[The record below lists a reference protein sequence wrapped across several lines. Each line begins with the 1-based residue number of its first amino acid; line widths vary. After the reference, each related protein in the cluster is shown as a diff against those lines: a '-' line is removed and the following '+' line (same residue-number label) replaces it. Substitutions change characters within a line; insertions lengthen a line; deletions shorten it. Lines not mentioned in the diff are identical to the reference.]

1 MSNTDVSL
9 VNAAPATA
17 EAMLK
22 SSETKGALPL
32 FKMLLLGI
40 LAGMFIAF
48 GAQLANLASHN
59 ITAVGIQRLV
69 MGCVFP
75 IGLIMVIILGAEL
88 FTGNC
93 MMVAGLVD
101 KRIGAAALVR
111 NWVVVYLGN
120 FIGSLIVVG
129 LVYAAGQWGYSSN
142 ELGAFTIKVAAAKA
156 GLAFGPAF
164 ASGICCNVLV
174 CLAVLLGMAA
184 KTPVGKAVGAFVPVM
199 TFVTSGFE
207 HSIANMYYLF
217 AGLLA
222 QGNAAYAD
230 VANSLYGLA
239 GAITASGVAG
249 NLVAVTL
256 GNIVGGCCVGLVYW
270 YCYGRKQA

>member
-1 MSNTDVSL
+1 MSSTDVNL
-9 VNAAPATA
+9 VNPAPAVA

-32 FKMLLLGI
+32 LKMLLLGI

-59 ITAVGIQRLV
+59 ITAVGLQRLV

-93 MMVAGLVD
+93 MMLAGLVD
-101 KRIGAAALVR
+101 KRIGVKALVR
-111 NWVVVYLGN
+111 NWVVVYVGN
-120 FIGSLIVVG
+120 LLGSLLVVG

-156 GLAFGPAF
+156 GMAFGPAF

-174 CLAVLLGMAA
+174 CLAVLLGMAS
-184 KTPVGKAVGAFVPVM
+184 KTPVGKALGAFVPVM

-217 AGLLA
+217 AGFAA
-222 QGNAAYAD
+222 QGNAAYAQ
-230 VANSLYGLA
+230 VATQLYDLT
-239 GAITASGVAG
+239 GAVTASGIAG
-249 NLVAVTL
+249 NLLAVTL
-256 GNIVGGCCVGLVYW
+256 GNIVGGCCVGLVYY
-270 YCYGRKQA
+270 YCYGRKQG